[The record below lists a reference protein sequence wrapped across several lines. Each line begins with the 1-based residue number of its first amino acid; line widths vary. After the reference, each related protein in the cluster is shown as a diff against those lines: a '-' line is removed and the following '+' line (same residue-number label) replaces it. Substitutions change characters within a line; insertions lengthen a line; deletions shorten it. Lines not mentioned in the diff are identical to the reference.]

1 MSGQFFISL
10 LNPGIGVLLAAAF
23 FVLWS
28 NRRGEIYVL
37 VAAAG
42 YLVNAMG
49 FLVRDTAPSLP
60 HDAQI
65 ILANVLFMATACL
78 LSAAILLR
86 YKIAPPYNAM
96 LAIST
101 VAMAGQI
108 WFLLVEPDITARIYF
123 ISLGLG
129 AIASILAIKLW
140 PVDKVHIID
149 RLLFWIACLAAAN
162 FILRPVIILQLVEM
176 RDGGGFQ
183 QSVYWTTVQFTQA
196 MLSIMIALNLMVAV
210 AIDLL
215 DELRREAKIDKL
227 SGLLNRK
234 GFEVEAADA
243 LARHAHDATPAC
255 LLLADLDHFK
265 QVNDTF
271 GHAAGD
277 AVISVFGAAIKSA
290 GPEAMIAGRIGG
302 EEFAML
308 LLGVELG
315 DARSIAEDIR
325 ITLSEAAIGR
335 LPPGLTP
342 TASIGVYI
350 APARAGLSELL
361 RHADL
366 SLYQAKRAG
375 RNRVE
380 VSAPALAAA
389 AV

>member
-1 MSGQFFISL
+1 
-10 LNPGIGVLLAAAF
+10 
-23 FVLWS
+23 
-28 NRRGEIYVL
+28 
-37 VAAAG
+37 
-42 YLVNAMG
+42 VN
-49 FLVRDTAPSLP
+49 FL
-60 HDAQI
+60 
-65 ILANVLFMATACL
+65 
-78 LSAAILLR
+78 
-86 YKIAPPYNAM
+86 
-96 LAIST
+96 
-101 VAMAGQI
+101 
-108 WFLLVEPDITARIYF
+108 
-123 ISLGLG
+123 
-129 AIASILAIKLW
+129 
-140 PVDKVHIID
+140 
-149 RLLFWIACLAAAN
+149 
-162 FILRPVIILQLVEM
+162 LRPVVILQLVEM
-176 RDGGGFQ
+176 HDGVGFQ

-196 MLSIMIALNLMVAV
+196 MISIMIALNLMVAV
-210 AIDLL
+210 AVDLL

-234 GFEVEAADA
+234 GFEVEAADM
-243 LARHAHDATPAC
+243 LARYAHAATPAC

-265 QVNDTF
+265 EVNDTY

-277 AVISVFGAAIKSA
+277 AVISVFGAAIRSA
-290 GPEAMIAGRIGG
+290 GPETMVAGRIGG

-308 LLGVELG
+308 LVGVELG
-315 DARSIAEDIR
+315 DARNIAEDIR

-342 TASIGVYI
+342 TASIGVQI